1 MSRFS
6 AADAYPTRVIPVAI
20 ALGKQD
26 NSSFGLRIHQDRQA
40 NLHIFFFCHSMM
52 SSSDNEK
59 EGADLIHNMVA
70 NGRSDQKHYR
80 LAIILCT
87 SSWSET
93 QPDQVTSEC
102 VDNLEWFALVDKIS
116 RLHRTSRSSKLQR
129 TQRVNSNATAL

>member
-20 ALGKQD
+20 ALENRTTAASGLESIKTDKQ
-26 NSSFGLRIHQDRQA
+26 IY
-40 NLHIFFFCHSMM
+40 IFFFCHSMM

-59 EGADLIHNMVA
+59 EGADLIHNTVA

>member
-20 ALGKQD
+20 ALENRTTAASGLESIKTDKQ
-26 NSSFGLRIHQDRQA
+26 IY
-40 NLHIFFFCHSMM
+40 IFFFCHSMM

-59 EGADLIHNMVA
+59 EGADLIHNTVA

-116 RLHRTSRSSKLQR
+116 RLHRISRSSKLQR
-129 TQRVNSNATAL
+129 TQRVNSIATAL

>member
-1 MSRFS
+1 
-6 AADAYPTRVIPVAI
+6 
-20 ALGKQD
+20 
-26 NSSFGLRIHQDRQA
+26 
-40 NLHIFFFCHSMM
+40 MM

-59 EGADLIHNMVA
+59 EGADLIHNTVA

-116 RLHRTSRSSKLQR
+116 RLHRISRSSKLQR